1 MFTLPSVNTLLKTP
15 TMYHLKPFSFFV
27 VPVLL
32 IACGFAGLTKQA
44 VGQTVR
50 FETNVGNIQ
59 VQLHPN
65 DAPIAVAN
73 FLSYVNAAAGSNYE
87 GTFFHRSINNFI
99 IQGGGFYIPV
109 GGIADPVPVMTEVL
123 EDEFGMPVLDEFGT
137 PIEVPITVDN
147 EFGISNTRGTLA
159 FAKLGGDP
167 DSATNQWF
175 FNTADNSGV
184 PPLGLDFQNGGFTV
198 FGTVVSGL
206 DVVDAIQAVD
216 TFNLDAADPGTFDN
230 VPLINNGADFVAVN
244 RIVVVPVLLGDVN
257 LDGAVTF
264 GDIPPFIELLIS
276 GGYQGEADCDQSAM
290 VEFADIPPFIAILID
305 QAGSQ

>member
-1 MFTLPSVNTLLKTP
+1 
-15 TMYHLKPFSFFV
+15 MYHLKPFSFFV

-50 FETNVGNIQ
+50 FETNVGNIE

-109 GGIADPVPVMTEVL
+109 GGIANSVPTL
-123 EDEFGMPVLDEFGT
+123 P
-137 PIEVPITVDN
+137 PIQN

>member
-1 MFTLPSVNTLLKTP
+1 
-15 TMYHLKPFSFFV
+15 MYHLKPFSFFV

-50 FETNVGNIQ
+50 FETNVGNIE

-65 DAPIAVAN
+65 DAPLSVAN
-73 FLSYVNAAAGSNYE
+73 FLSYVNAPAGSNYD
-87 GTFFHRSINNFI
+87 GSFIHRAVPNFVV
-99 IQGGGFYIPV
+99 QGGGFYLPV
-109 GGIADPVPVMTEVL
+109 DGLADPVPVMTEVL

-264 GDIPPFIELLIS
+264 GDIPPFIDLLIS
-276 GGYQGEADCDQSAM
+276 GGYQSEADCDQSAM
-290 VEFADIPPFIAILID
+290 VEFADIPTFIAILID

>member
-50 FETNVGNIQ
+50 FETNVGNIE

-87 GTFFHRSINNFI
+87 GTFFHRSIN
-99 IQGGGFYIPV
+99 
-109 GGIADPVPVMTEVL
+109 
-123 EDEFGMPVLDEFGT
+123 
-137 PIEVPITVDN
+137 
-147 EFGISNTRGTLA
+147 
-159 FAKLGGDP
+159 GDP

-244 RIVVVPVLLGDVN
+244 RIVVVPVLLGDV
-257 LDGAVTF
+257 
-264 GDIPPFIELLIS
+264 S
-276 GGYQGEADCDQSAM
+276 EADCDQSAM
-290 VEFADIPPFIAILID
+290 VEFADIPTFIAILID

>member
-1 MFTLPSVNTLLKTP
+1 
-15 TMYHLKPFSFFV
+15 MYHLKPFSFFV

-32 IACGFAGLTKQA
+32 IACAFAGLTKQA

-50 FETNVGNIQ
+50 FETNVGNIE

-65 DAPIAVAN
+65 DAPLSVAN
-73 FLSYVNAAAGSNYE
+73 FLSYVNAPAGSNYD
-87 GTFFHRSINNFI
+87 GSFIHRAVPNFVV
-99 IQGGGFYIPV
+99 QGGGFDLPV
-109 GGIADPVPVMTEVL
+109 DGLADPVPVMTEVL

-264 GDIPPFIELLIS
+264 GDIPPFIDLLIS
-276 GGYQGEADCDQSAM
+276 GGYQSEADCDQSAM
-290 VEFADIPPFIAILID
+290 VEFADIPTFIAILID